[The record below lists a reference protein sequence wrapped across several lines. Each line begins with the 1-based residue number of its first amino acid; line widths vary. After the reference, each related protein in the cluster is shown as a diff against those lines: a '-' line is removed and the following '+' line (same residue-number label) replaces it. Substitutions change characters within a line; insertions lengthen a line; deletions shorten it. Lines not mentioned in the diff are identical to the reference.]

1 MSRIKEDWYN
11 ILNLITD
18 SINFYAN
25 HLKYSY
31 L

>member
-1 MSRIKEDWYN
+1 MSQIKEDWYN
-11 ILNLITD
+11 ILNLIID
-18 SINFYAN
+18 GINFYAN